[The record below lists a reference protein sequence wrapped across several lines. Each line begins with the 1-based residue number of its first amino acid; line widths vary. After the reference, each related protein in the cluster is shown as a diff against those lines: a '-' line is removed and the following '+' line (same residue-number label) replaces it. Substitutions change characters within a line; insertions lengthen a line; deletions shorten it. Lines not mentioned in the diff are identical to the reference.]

1 MQKNQITT
9 KCLKHLTL
17 LITYHITEFLFN
29 INKPA
34 QVRVVYV
41 ASAKYYGTC
50 LNENLLPILDL
61 LNNLISVLTRFLV
74 KVPLDETDALEI
86 FVGR

>member
-1 MQKNQITT
+1 MSETSNITNY
-9 KCLKHLTL
+9 LPH
-17 LITYHITEFLFN
+17 HRVFFN
-29 INKPA
+29 INKPG
-34 QVRVVYV
+34 QVSVVYD

-50 LNENLLPILDL
+50 LNENLLHILDL
-61 LNNLISVLTRFLV
+61 LNNLISVLTRFQV

>member
-1 MQKNQITT
+1 MSETSNITNY
-9 KCLKHLTL
+9 LT
-17 LITYHITEFLFN
+17 HHRVFFN

-61 LNNLISVLTRFLV
+61 LNNLICFNKIS
-74 KVPLDETDALEI
+74 
-86 FVGR
+86 G

>member
-1 MQKNQITT
+1 MSETSNITNY
-9 KCLKHLTL
+9 LT
-17 LITYHITEFLFN
+17 HHRVFFN

-41 ASAKYYGTC
+41 ASAKYYGTR